1 MAERE
6 PTPEELEEM
15 RKKEARK
22 DRRHQNYLK
31 RKASGKQKEYEER
44 IKVKKKAQMDE
55 QKEQIRAE
63 DRENGIYFHAG
74 VPNIPR
80 AGKQAVM

>member
-22 DRRHQNYLK
+22 DRLHQNYLK

-44 IKVKKKAQMDE
+44 IKVKKRRRWTSK
-55 QKEQIRAE
+55 RS
-63 DRENGIYFHAG
+63 R
-74 VPNIPR
+74 
-80 AGKQAVM
+80 